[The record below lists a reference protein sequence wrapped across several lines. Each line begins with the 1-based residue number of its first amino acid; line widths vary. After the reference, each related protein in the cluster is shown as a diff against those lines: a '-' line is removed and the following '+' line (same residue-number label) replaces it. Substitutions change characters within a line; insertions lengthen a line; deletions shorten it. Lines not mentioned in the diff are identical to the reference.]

1 MNYENCSKKKTN
13 KQTSTTST
21 LSAQAISLLSFE
33 EPLVINWT
41 LI

>member
-1 MNYENCSKKKTN
+1 MNYENCSKIKK

-21 LSAQAISLLSFE
+21 LSAQVISLLSFE